1 MIRGRRIQNPE
12 SRIQNKGK
20 HSDSCL
26 LTPGFLFSI
35 HDSPFTIHFLD
46 KEAL

>member
-1 MIRGRRIQNPE
+1 MRKRIQNPE
-12 SRIQNKGK
+12 SRIQNKK
-20 HSDSCL
+20 HSDSWL